1 MPGYQLN
8 MDNVTCS
15 GKSDHNSFYV
25 YKRNYYVLYLD
36 VNECAENGTCDQDCT
51 DTVGSFI
58 CSCYN
63 GYELD
68 DNGRSCN
75 GMYIY

>member
-1 MPGYQLN
+1 MIIFI
-8 MDNVTCS
+8 
-15 GKSDHNSFYV
+15 HV
-25 YKRNYYVLYLD
+25 YIKGID
-36 VNECAENGTCDQDCT
+36 IDECAEIDACDQDCT
-51 DTVGSFI
+51 NTVGSFI

-75 GMYIY
+75 GMHIRT

>member
-1 MPGYQLN
+1 M
-8 MDNVTCS
+8 C
-15 GKSDHNSFYV
+15 
-25 YKRNYYVLYLD
+25 LD
-36 VNECAENGTCDQDCT
+36 INECAENDACAQDCA

-75 GMYIY
+75 GMYIYW